1 MGSLLKNLAIV
12 ALVTVAIWFVAR
24 LLGYHLSLL
33 PSLLISVALTL
44 VLNAGSLF
52 RRRRERVLD

>member
-12 ALVTVAIWFVAR
+12 ALVTVGIWFVAG
-24 LLGYHLSLL
+24 LLGWHLSLL

-44 VLNAGSLF
+44 VLNAGALF